1 MTATHHIG
9 FMLSLAFTVGMAFP
23 VIGLFHLAAWSQS
36 IDPAGVFAQL
46 NAVQDTQ
53 ITVALKNVQVP
64 ALNQIVALAAGVETT
79 VAQQARLT
87 APSRRVKALQRIAPT
102 QGNAAAAS
110 LPGDP
115 QKVID
120 LRDTPLKMVVGEQ
133 MQAEILSDPAAV
145 QIQWLLAWLADG
157 PIAPILGDEFTIRA
171 DGTTALVA
179 QTWTLV
185 PIVFAENLPR
195 GRYRIVGFR
204 AQSTNLVAARLVI
217 IGSTWR
223 PGALGCNTDRHL
235 EHLMFRHGELGSWG
249 EFEDT
254 DLVQVE
260 CLATAADAAEIFY
273 LDLIQVRE
281 GPGA

>member
-1 MTATHHIG
+1 MQSHHAVG
-9 FMLSLAFTVGMAFP
+9 LLFTLVFSLGLAFP
-23 VIGLFHLAAWSQS
+23 VIGFFHLAAWSQS
-36 IDPAGVFAQL
+36 IDPASAFAAL
-46 NAVQDTQ
+46 NSVTDSQ
-53 ITVALKNVQVP
+53 ITQVGKNVQVP
-64 ALNQIVALAAGVETT
+64 ALNQVVALAAGVETT

-87 APSRRVKALQRIAPT
+87 APSRRVKALQRITPL

-115 QKVID
+115 HRVID

-133 MQAEILSDPAAV
+133 MQAEIFSDPAAV

-157 PIAPILGDEFTIRA
+157 PTAPILGDEFTIRA

-179 QTWTLV
+179 QQWTLV

-204 AQSTNLVAARLVI
+204 AQSTNLVAARLAIV
-217 IGSTWR
+217 GLQWR
-223 PGALGCNTDRHL
+223 PGALGTNNDRHL
-235 EHLMFRHGELGSWG
+235 EHPMFRHGEMGAWG

-254 DLVQVE
+254 DPPQVE
-260 CLATAADAAEIFY
+260 CLANAADAAEVFY
-273 LDLIQVRE
+273 FDLIQVRE

>member
-1 MTATHHIG
+1 LLFTLV
-9 FMLSLAFTVGMAFP
+9 FSLGLAFP
-23 VIGLFHLAAWSQS
+23 VIGFFHLAAWSQS
-36 IDPAGVFAQL
+36 IDPAGLFTTL

-53 ITVALKNVQVP
+53 ITVAAKNIQVP
-64 ALNQIVALAAGVETT
+64 NLNQVIALAAGIETT
-79 VAQQARLT
+79 AAQQARLT
-87 APSRRVKALQRIAPT
+87 APSRRVKALQRVTPT

-115 QKVID
+115 HKVVD

-133 MQAEILSDPAAV
+133 MQAEINSDPAAA

-157 PIAPILGDEFTIRA
+157 PTAPVLGDEFTIRA
-171 DGTTALVA
+171 DGATALVA

-185 PIVFAENLPR
+185 PLVFAENLPR
-195 GRYRIVGFR
+195 GRYRVVGFR
-204 AQSTNLVAARLVI
+204 AQSTNMVAARLVLV
-217 IGSTWR
+217 GNQWR
-223 PGALGCNTDRHL
+223 PGALGTNTDRHL
-235 EHLMFRHGELGSWG
+235 EHPMFRHGELGTWG

-254 DLVQVE
+254 DPPQVE
-260 CLATAADAAEIFY
+260 CLANAADAAEVFY